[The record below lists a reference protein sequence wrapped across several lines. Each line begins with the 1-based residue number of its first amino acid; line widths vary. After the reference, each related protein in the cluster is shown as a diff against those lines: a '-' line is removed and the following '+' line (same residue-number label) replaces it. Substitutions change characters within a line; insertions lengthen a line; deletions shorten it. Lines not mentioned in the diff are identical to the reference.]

1 MNEPPRDYPRP
12 HAPRPSDLVAL
23 VSFDGK
29 VYENLAVTR
38 DRLTRPA
45 AAPHALTAAISQW
58 LTRRHTWIDVRGRQI
73 EGIATARELSSDS
86 AWEIDTLVD
95 ASDASDGSDGR
106 GGGVVAALLDQAA
119 RAAAQEGVT
128 HIVLRTPVDS
138 PAVAEAVRAGFR
150 PVLIEQLWHGRTPPP
165 PPPDG
170 ADAPAVEVRPAQD
183 GDAFALFQLYN
194 RALPFECRQA
204 LAATLQEWEAV
215 QERRWLGRGGREFVA
230 TTEGT
235 VRAALRLASDS
246 ETAQFDL
253 LAGPDEDAAAAALLR
268 VAWEQAASAS
278 QVVALLP
285 QCAEAPARWVAEHG
299 LTAGEEYALL
309 CRRVARPVTERPR
322 VAAGVAVSRG

>member
-1 MNEPPRDYPRP
+1 MNGPRRDDPRP

-58 LTRRHTWIDVRGRQI
+58 LSRRHTWVDVRGRQI
-73 EGIATARELSSDS
+73 EGIATARELSSDR
-86 AWEIDTLVD
+86 AWGIDTLVD
-95 ASDASDGSDGR
+95 ASDGR
-106 GGGVVAALLDQAA
+106 GGGVVAALLEQAT
-119 RAAAQEGVT
+119 RAAAQHGVT
-128 HIVLRTPVDS
+128 HILLRTPAAS
-138 PAVAEAVRAGFR
+138 PAVDQAVRAGFR
-150 PVLIEQLWHGRTPPP
+150 PVFIEQLWHGPPP
-165 PPPDG
+165 PPPDE
-170 ADAPAVEVRPAQD
+170 ADAPAVEVRSANE

-215 QERRWLGRGGREFVA
+215 QERRWLGRNGREFVA
-230 TTEGT
+230 TAEGT
-235 VRAALRLASDS
+235 VRAALRVAPDS

-253 LAGPDEDAAAAALLR
+253 LADPQADRAATALLR
-268 VAWEQAASAS
+268 VAAEQVAGAAR
-278 QVVALLP
+278 VIALLP
-285 QCAEAPARWVAEHG
+285 QCAEAPAPWFAEHG
-299 LTAGEEYALL
+299 LTAGEQYALL